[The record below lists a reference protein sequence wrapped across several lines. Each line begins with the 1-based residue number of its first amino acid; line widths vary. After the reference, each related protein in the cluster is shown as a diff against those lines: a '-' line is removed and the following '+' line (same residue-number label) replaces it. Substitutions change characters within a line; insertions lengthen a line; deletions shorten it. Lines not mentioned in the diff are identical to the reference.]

1 MRKIRLYAVAALIFA
16 AAFAALTVSVAT
28 VDVKTAAN
36 GGRIGLGTLNI
47 AVYDFFGENPVW
59 DMISDVLLA
68 VAFLQAAA
76 FFALFAAQAI
86 KRKSPLKADGVL
98 YLLLCAYA
106 AVVLFYVLF
115 ELLPVNYRPLA
126 GGENDSSFPS
136 AHTLIGATVCGT
148 GIPLILK
155 YVKNARLGG
164 FAVALSVAVTAI
176 NVAGR
181 LFSGMHWLTDIVGGA
196 LLSAAIT
203 FSFAAACCKI
213 RTSAEKKEN
222 E

>member
-1 MRKIRLYAVAALIFA
+1 MRKTRLYTVAAAVFA

-47 AVYDFFGENPVW
+47 AVYGFFGENSVW
-59 DMISDVLLA
+59 DMISDMLLA

-106 AVVLFYVLF
+106 AVALFYVLF

-126 GGENDSSFPS
+126 GGENDSSYPS
-136 AHTLIGATVCGT
+136 THTLIAATVCGT

-164 FAVALSVAVTAI
+164 FAVALSVAVTVI

-181 LFSGMHWLTDIVGGA
+181 LFSGMHWLTDIAGGA

-203 FSFAAACCKI
+203 FSFAAARYKI
-213 RTSAEKKEN
+213 KMHDGIKEN

>member
-1 MRKIRLYAVAALIFA
+1 MRKTGLYTVAAAVFA

-47 AVYDFFGENPVW
+47 AVYGFFGENSVW
-59 DMISDVLLA
+59 DIISDVLLA
-68 VAFLQAAA
+68 VAFIQAA
-76 FFALFAAQAI
+76 FFTIFAAQAI
-86 KRKSPLKADGVL
+86 KRKSPLKADGEL

-106 AVVLFYVLF
+106 AVALFYVLF

-126 GGENDSSFPS
+126 GGENDSSYPS
-136 AHTLIGATVCGT
+136 THTLIAATVCGT

-155 YVKNARLGG
+155 YIKNARLGG
-164 FAVALSVAVTAI
+164 FAVALSVAVTVI

-181 LFSGMHWLTDIVGGA
+181 LFSGMHWLTDIAGGA

-203 FSFAAACCKI
+203 FSFAAARYKI
-213 RTSAEKKEN
+213 KMHDGIKEN